1 MTCSPAKVVDT
12 FGACVAETFAIPYV
26 FNQPGAG
33 GVFLGSVGDQSH
45 HGHASSHNCAPNPQE
60 SPVNGVGYDPN
71 HAHAYDARPVN
82 RTVGMQLVRATL
94 ADDRVRYVNYDN
106 VRYYPDGSTD
116 DPIDHPTFHVS
127 FLPGTTNDTR
137 PFFTDE
143 GDLTVADIAELKDHI
158 DKRTDG
164 EEQRKRD
171 RNRAKATA
179 ALSRSTN
186 RMVEELLTAEA
197 EGRKVDLAT
206 LKAARAARDAALLI
220 LDELDK
226 QEDDA

>member
-1 MTCSPAKVVDT
+1 MTCSPAPEVNR
-12 FGACVAETFAIPYV
+12 FGDDVAEHFGIPYV
-26 FNQPGAG
+26 YNQPGPG
-33 GVFLGSVGDQSH
+33 GVFLGSVGDQGH

-60 SPVNGVGYDPN
+60 SPVNGVSYAPQY
-71 HAHAYDARPVN
+71 AHAYDARPVN
-82 RTVGMQLVRATL
+82 HELGMRLVRATL
-94 ADDRVRYVNYDN
+94 ADKRVRYVNYDN

-143 GDLTVADIAELKDHI
+143 GDLTVADIRELKDHI

-186 RMVEELLTAEA
+186 RMVEELLAAQA